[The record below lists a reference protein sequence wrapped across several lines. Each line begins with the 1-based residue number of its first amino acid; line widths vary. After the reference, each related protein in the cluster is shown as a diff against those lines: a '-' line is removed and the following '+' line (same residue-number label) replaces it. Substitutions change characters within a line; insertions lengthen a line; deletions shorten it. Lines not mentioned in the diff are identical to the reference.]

1 MGLRIGILDSMMG
14 CESLKEKLWRLLA
27 LLEIKLRVAAE
38 FIRKRLNSL
47 ELKDKVLSRIKK
59 IR

>member
-38 FIRKRLNSL
+38 FVRKRLNSL